1 MKRSISLPILGLII
15 FLFACKK
22 EDEHIPQSI
31 SKNEVIEGHL
41 FQDCEGNFPYQD
53 FEMLFYKKHSGSFTT
68 APYEDYLGKTK
79 TDSNGYFYFDPNTC
93 YNGMT
98 IQIVAKDTNQHHLFS
113 HSCYGG
119 EYLKADFSEEQ
130 KGKHIVKIRTN
141 KTFTNQDTLIMW
153 TSGELSPVIELAG
166 PFEDNQ
172 TAETIWISGIPS
184 DGLYA
189 IGVKHNK
196 MFWWGIGME
205 ESTNLSYEMEDH
217 FIRDVRH
224 KRCGYGDTILVDL
237 RNK

>member
-1 MKRSISLPILGLII
+1 MKRSISLSILCLII

-31 SKNEVIEGHL
+31 SKNEVIESHL

-68 APYEDYLGKTK
+68 HPYEKYLGKTT

-98 IQIVAKDTNQHHLFS
+98 IKIVARDSNQGHLFS
-113 HSCYGG
+113 KSCLGDIGYKKHD
-119 EYLKADFSEEQ
+119 YSDEQ
-130 KGKHIVKIRTN
+130 IGKHIVKIRTN
-141 KTFTNQDTLIMW
+141 KTFTNQDTLVMW

-172 TAETIWISGIPS
+172 IAETIW
-184 DGLYA
+184 
-189 IGVKHNK
+189 
-196 MFWWGIGME
+196 
-205 ESTNLSYEMEDH
+205 
-217 FIRDVRH
+217 
-224 KRCGYGDTILVDL
+224 
-237 RNK
+237 